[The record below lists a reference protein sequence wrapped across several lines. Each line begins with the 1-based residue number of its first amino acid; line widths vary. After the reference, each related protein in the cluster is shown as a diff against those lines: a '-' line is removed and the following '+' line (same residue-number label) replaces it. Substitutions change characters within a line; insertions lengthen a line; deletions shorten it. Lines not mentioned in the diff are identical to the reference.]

1 MNILKPFSGVLASA
15 WLVGI
20 ALASQSPVIARRAQE
35 TSDKRPQDTASA
47 KSRQVFETLCS
58 ACHPIEDVTSARKTR
73 TQWRETVD
81 NMIANGAT
89 GTDADFNTALAYV
102 IAQYGRVNVN
112 KAPADEI
119 AEVLELPL
127 KDAEAIVKYREDKGK
142 LDDFDALAKVPGL
155 DVEKVR
161 KKKDGISF

>member
-1 MNILKPFSGVLASA
+1 MNILKPFSAGLALT
-15 WLVGI
+15 WMIGL
-20 ALASQSPVIARRAQE
+20 ALASQSQLAARAQE
-35 TSDKRPQDTASA
+35 ISEKRSEASA
-47 KSRQVFETLCS
+47 KARQVFEMLCS

-73 TQWRETVD
+73 TQWRETID

-89 GTDADFNTALAYV
+89 GTDADFNTALAYL

-142 LDDFDALAKVPGL
+142 LDDFDALAKAPGL
-155 DVEKVR
+155 DAEKLK
-161 KKKDGISF
+161 KKKDAVSF